1 MAEGNKEI
9 KVTGQQLL
17 DAYRNDQAKLEAL
30 QRRGQGL
37 QQALMEM
44 MAARD
49 AVQEIAKTEE
59 GENAMISLGAGV
71 FAEAK
76 IANAKRVK
84 SSLASN
90 VLIEEDAEK
99 VAAELEKEMEKIK
112 NELAQTQAEMQK
124 LQENMQGITEILQQ
138 GQKAAQ
144 ESGKAEVSSVS

>member
-1 MAEGNKEI
+1 MAEGKKEI
-9 KVTGQQLL
+9 KVTGRQLL
-17 DAYRNDQAKLEAL
+17 DAYRSDQAKLEAL

-44 MAARD
+44 AAARD
-49 AVQEIAKTEE
+49 AVQEIAKTKE

-84 SSLASN
+84 NSLAGN

-99 VAAELEKEMEKIK
+99 VAAELEKEMEKMK
-112 NELAQTQAEMQK
+112 KELTQTQAEMQK
-124 LQENMQGITEILQQ
+124 LQENMRGITEILQQ
-138 GQKAAQ
+138 GQRAAQ